1 MLVHILDHYDGTI
14 DHRPDR
20 NRDAAQRHDVGVH
33 ALRPHNDE
41 CRENTDRETDNR
53 DQRRTHMKQKND
65 AHQGDYG
72 KLQQQFIAE
81 VFHRPP
87 DQGRAVVH
95 GDDLHALRQA
105 LLQLLEP
112 GLDAINSALGVLAE
126 THHHDAA
133 DGLAL
138 AIELGNA
145 PAHLRAQI
153 DLGHVPEAQRRAV
166 FIDAQRDVGQVLFA
180 LNVAGGPHHVFGL
193 GHLHHRGPHFL
204 IGAFDGHLNMG
215 QRHAEG
221 AQLFRI
227 HRDLILLDHAAHG
240 RHFRHAR
247 HGLQFILQIPVLD
260 RAQLANIVLARAVD
274 QGIEIDPADAA
285 RIRPQLR
292 RGGSGQADL
301 A

>member
-33 ALRPHNDE
+33 ALRPHDDE

-53 DQRRTHMKQKND
+53 DQRRTHVKQKND

-105 LLQLLEP
+105 LLQLREP
-112 GLDAINSALGVLAE
+112 GLDAIDGALSVLAE

-138 AIELGNA
+138 AIELSNA
-145 PAHLRAQI
+145 AAHPRAQI
-153 DLGHVPEAQRRAV
+153 DLGHVLQAQRRAV
-166 FIDAQRDVGQVLFA
+166 FIDAQRD
-180 LNVAGGPHHVFGL
+180 AG
-193 GHLHHRGPHFL
+193 
-204 IGAFDGHLNMG
+204 
-215 QRHAEG
+215 
-221 AQLFRI
+221 
-227 HRDLILLDHAAHG
+227 
-240 RHFRHAR
+240 
-247 HGLQFILQIPVLD
+247 
-260 RAQLANIVLARAVD
+260 
-274 QGIEIDPADAA
+274 
-285 RIRPQLR
+285 
-292 RGGSGQADL
+292 
-301 A
+301 